1 MVKNQVLPNNVK
13 NKDLID
19 ALLEIKKELFVPTKD
34 MDLVY
39 SDRDILV
46 SHERNIIRTF
56 VIAKMLDKCNFQKDN
71 TILVIGCLTGYTLA
85 IISRLVNYVFGVD
98 NDKNLTEIAVQ
109 NINNLNIL
117 NCSVFYKKD
126 LSVGLEKNAPYD
138 KIFIEGSVEKV
149 PDNLLKQLK
158 EDGEIFTVIKNKEDN
173 YVGEFIRGLKVDS
186 GISIEK
192 FFNTNVNVLKDFII
206 WNNGY
211 ENIFYFIGFSYFQ
224 NHSFL

>member
-1 MVKNQVLPNNVK
+1 MHEKFFEIARSNMVKNQVLPNNVK

-85 IISRLVNYVFGVD
+85 IVSRLVNYVFGVD
-98 NDKNLTEIAVQ
+98 NDKNLTQIAVQ

-126 LSVGLEKNAPYD
+126 LSTGLEKSAPFD

-149 PDNLLKQLK
+149 PDHLLKQLK

-173 YVGEFIRGLKVDS
+173 YVGEFIRGLKVES

-206 WNNGY
+206 
-211 ENIFYFIGFSYFQ
+211 
-224 NHSFL
+224 

>member
-1 MVKNQVLPNNVK
+1 MVKNQILPNNVK
-13 NKDLID
+13 DRELID
-19 ALLEIKKELFVPTKD
+19 ALLEIKKELFVPRKD

-39 SDRDILV
+39 SDSDILINN
-46 SHERNIIRTF
+46 ERNIIRTF
-56 VIAKMLDKCNFQKDN
+56 VIAKMLDKCNFEKNN

-85 IISRLVNYVFGVD
+85 IISKLVNYVFGVD
-98 NDKNLTEIAVQ
+98 NDKELTQIANE

-126 LSVGLEKNAPYD
+126 LSMGLEKNAPYD

-158 EDGEIFTVIKNKEDN
+158 ENGEIFTVIKSRDDN
-173 YVGEFIRGLKVDS
+173 YVGEFVRGLKVDS

-192 FFNTNVNVLKDFII
+192 FFNTNVNELKDFII
-206 WNNGY
+206 WDY
-211 ENIFYFIGFSYFQ
+211 EHENIFYLFSFIFT
-224 NHSFL
+224 